1 MQPSTFIPLPP
12 IHCFA
17 MATDAM
23 PDVLDDDSFAAAL
36 RWRRMPLWECLPPA
50 TAAFILARSCVDEP
64 EAPSGHS
71 APTLQGNLKRA
82 VRAKSDGMPDDD
94 DPDEEMYG
102 MHEDVTFAPNDDFQF
117 QNLPESSERSL
128 GGIGAQYG
136 EVLEDGNRGHKR
148 MRAGGVVAEDAD
160 ITMSADENGSLG
172 VLGARW
178 SDHYTSDS
186 GGKRGTCCGQLLCG
200 QSLCD

>member
-1 MQPSTFIPLPP
+1 
-12 IHCFA
+12 
-17 MATDAM
+17 MASDAM

-50 TAAFILARSCVDEP
+50 TAAFILARSCVDEA
-64 EAPSGHS
+64 EAPSRHS
-71 APTLQGNLKRA
+71 GELRACGPAAPTLQGNLKRP
-82 VRAKSDGMPDDD
+82 VRVESDGNPEGD

-102 MHEDVTFAPNDDFQF
+102 MHDVTFALNDDFRF
-117 QNLPESSERSL
+117 QNLQESSEGSL

-136 EVLEDGNRGHKR
+136 EVSEDGYRGHKR

-160 ITMSADENGSLG
+160 ITISADEHGGLG

-178 SDHYTSDS
+178 SDRYTSDS
-186 GGKRGTCCGQLLCG
+186 GGKRGAC
-200 QSLCD
+200 